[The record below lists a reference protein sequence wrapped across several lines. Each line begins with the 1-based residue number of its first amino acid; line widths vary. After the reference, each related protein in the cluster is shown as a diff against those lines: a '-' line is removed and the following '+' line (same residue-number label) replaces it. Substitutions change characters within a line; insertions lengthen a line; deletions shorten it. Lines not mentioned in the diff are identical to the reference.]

1 MKMQK
6 FVIFFKKKIENKY
19 LKDINIIDL
28 EIIVIIQGKME
39 VLRIA
44 YVIEIIVCLKKFFT
58 MDLSIILI
66 LS

>member
-6 FVIFFKKKIENKY
+6 FVIFVKKKIENKY

-28 EIIVIIQGKME
+28 EIIVIIQGKMV

-58 MDLSIILI
+58 MDLTIILI

>member
-6 FVIFFKKKIENKY
+6 FVIFVKKKIENKY

-58 MDLSIILI
+58 MDLTIILI